1 MATTPEINAVVDAFV
16 NEFGGDIDLFTAWV
30 HRQRLLADLATANSA
45 VSNLVAAQNDD
56 VQEFNDALAAAQA
69 AVAAAQAAVDVL

>member
-1 MATTPEINAVVDAFV
+1 MASEVEINAVVDAFV
-16 NEFGGDIDLFTAWV
+16 NEFNADIGLFTAWV

-45 VSNLVAAQNDD
+45 VNNLSAAQDLD

-69 AVAAAQAAVDVL
+69 AVAAAQAAVDAL